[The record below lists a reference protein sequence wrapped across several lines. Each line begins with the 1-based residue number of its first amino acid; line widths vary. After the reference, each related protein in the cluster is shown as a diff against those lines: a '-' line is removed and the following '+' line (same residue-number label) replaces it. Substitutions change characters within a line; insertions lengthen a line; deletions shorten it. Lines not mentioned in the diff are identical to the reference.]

1 MKSLKI
7 YKLILSSLFLVF
19 FFSCNNDSNSS
30 QSDLDSMSRL
40 TVRLVD
46 EPGDFDN
53 VFIEIIDFMIKVNDE
68 SDDES
73 GWQSLGE
80 INQTVDLLEL
90 TGGESIL
97 LVDAFEL
104 PPGMLS
110 QVRLVLGEGNSVVID
125 GESFELKT
133 PSAQQSGLK
142 LKVNH
147 ELEPGFTYNL
157 LLDFDVDKSIVIAGN
172 SVNVNKILKPVMRAS
187 TIYASGKIQGAV
199 TLQDPDNL
207 EEAITPPSDLQ
218 IEASVEVDGEIISAY
233 VDDSGVFVLHGV
245 PAGTYD
251 VLITPDPT
259 SNYADTVVT
268 GVEVVNGEVTNLGTI
283 ELELIPG
290 SITGTITNVGI
301 VATATVMVNGE
312 EVSDETDENGVF
324 LLENIPVG
332 IYTVT
337 ITPVTVTDPLL
348 NSTNIE
354 NVEVLANTMTTITPD
369 VTLVP

>member
-1 MKSLKI
+1 MKLLKNFR
-7 YKLILSSLFLVF
+7 LILPSLLLIFLF
-19 FFSCNNDSNSS
+19 GCNNNTDSPS
-30 QSDLDSMSRL
+30 QSDLDSMSRIS
-40 TVRLVD
+40 VRLVD

-53 VFIEIIDFMIKVNDE
+53 VFIEILDFMIKINDD
-68 SDDES
+68 SDDDS

-125 GESFELKT
+125 GESFDLKT

-142 LKVNH
+142 IKVNH
-147 ELEPGFTYNL
+147 ELEAGFTYNL

-172 SVNVNKILKPVMRAS
+172 SPNKILKPVIRAS
-187 TIYASGKIQGAV
+187 TIYASGKIQGEV
-199 TLQDPDNL
+199 NLQDPDNL
-207 EEAITPPSDLQ
+207 QEVIVPPSDLQ
-218 IEASVEVDGEIISAY
+218 IEASVMVDGETISAY
-233 VDDSGVFVLHGV
+233 VDESGIFVLHGV

-251 VLITPDPT
+251 VTITPDPE
-259 SNYADTVVT
+259 SDYLEKVVQ
-268 GVEVVNGEVTNLGTI
+268 GVVVVNGEITNIGIIT
-283 ELELIPG
+283 LELIPG

-337 ITPVTVTDPLL
+337 ITPVTVTDPPL
-348 NSTNIE
+348 NSINVE
-354 NVEVLANTMTTITPD
+354 NVEVLANTTTTITPD